1 ILDADVYGF
10 SVPRMLGIDRTPL
23 VIDSLL
29 IPPEAEGVSVVSVG
43 FFVDEGTPVIWRGP
57 MLHKMLQQFIND
69 VWWGR
74 PDVLLIDMPPGTGDV
89 SLTLSELLP
98 TAELVV
104 VTTPQPAAQRV
115 AQRAAYMARRIKVH
129 IAGVVE
135 NMSWFTGNDGER
147 YELFGSGGGEML
159 AAELGVP
166 LLGQVPL
173 VPALREGGDLGTP
186 IVVSEPDSEAALA
199 LTAVATQLLEL
210 RPAKIRRP
218 ELRILSS

>member
-1 ILDADVYGF
+1 
-10 SVPRMLGIDRTPL
+10 
-23 VIDSLL
+23 
-29 IPPEAEGVSVVSVG
+29 
-43 FFVDEGTPVIWRGP
+43 
-57 MLHKMLQQFIND
+57 MLQQFIND

-74 PDVLLIDMPPGTGDV
+74 PEVLLIDMPPGTGDV

-173 VPALREGGDLGTP
+173 EPALREGGDLGTP
-186 IVVSEPDSEAALA
+186 IVVSEPDSEAAMA
-199 LTAVATQLLEL
+199 LTAVANRLLEM

-218 ELRILSS
+218 ELRILSTS

>member
-1 ILDADVYGF
+1 
-10 SVPRMLGIDRTPL
+10 
-23 VIDSLL
+23 
-29 IPPEAEGVSVVSVG
+29 
-43 FFVDEGTPVIWRGP
+43 
-57 MLHKMLQQFIND
+57 

-199 LTAVATQLLEL
+199 LTAVATQLLAQ
-210 RPAKIRRP
+210 RPTKVRRP
-218 ELRILSS
+218 ELRILSTS